1 MSDIRAG
8 RGIVPVV
15 CAAAGVMVGVLS
27 CAGPVRGEATRAADD
42 QLRVMYGG
50 TQVEAGAV
58 VDASGVGDPLH
69 LAIGTPKAV
78 QWRDG
83 VLCINASASVA
94 SQQPAAKLNA
104 AVRESGALT
113 VEVWIRPANDRQSGP
128 ARIIS
133 VSAGASERNFSLSQ
147 EGDKYDFRLRTTER
161 SGNGIPSTATAA
173 RTVRAG
179 ELTHLCATRSPDGA
193 VVIYINGEA
202 AARASVGGDCSN
214 WNRDYRL
221 TLANETTGDRPWLGE
236 LHMAAVYSRA
246 LSEREVAENFAAGVP
261 GGVDYE
267 ELLPPASPREID
279 FVADVQPILRAR
291 CFECHASGN
300 EEGGLNLS
308 VRSRV
313 FEGGVNGRPFAPG
326 DSAHSRLIHLVA
338 GVREGELMPPEG
350 DRLSDEQIGILRG
363 WIDQGAHWPPGAD
376 VLDPRTERAREHWAF
391 QPLREVEPPP
401 VSDPAWGRT
410 PIDRFILAAL
420 DDRGLEPSA
429 AIDPRRLIRRICFDV
444 VGLPPTADEIDP
456 FIAEYEADADAAVAR
471 LVERLLE
478 SEHYGE
484 RWGRH
489 WLDVA
494 RYADSCGQEGDQDRP
509 HAYHYRNFVIRAFND
524 DLPWDTFVKWQL
536 AGDEYEPGN
545 AEAVAATGFLVGGTS
560 TVLDKNKEYL
570 EEELLRNRYNELDDI
585 VATTGSAFLAL
596 TVGCARCHDH
606 KYDAISAREYY
617 RLLAGFHGGD
627 RADVKLPDG
636 REAFVFAESGST
648 PVSTWLFERADFYD
662 RDQPVNLGFI
672 DVLLRGTAAD
682 EYWTG
687 AREAMP
693 DAASTLQ
700 RRAMAEWMTDVE
712 HGAGPLLARVIVN
725 RVWQHHFGEGIVR
738 TTSDFGVRADPPT
751 HPELLDWLA
760 SELIDNGWR
769 LKPLH
774 RLILTSSAYR
784 QSSAIDAG
792 SAAIDPENRLLWR
805 MRPQR
810 LEAEILRDVMLSA
823 AGTLNLETYGRPF
836 KPPIP
841 KEANTARNLKSP
853 YPDDAEDSPATRRRS
868 VYMFHKRLVP
878 FPLLQAFDRPDLLL
892 SCAERDNT
900 TVAPQALAL
909 LNDAFVRQRAVEF
922 ADRLLQSQQEGDAEL
937 VRSAFAIALGRAPT
951 VSEESA
957 CIEFLSSRVAARAAR
972 KEEHA
977 RLQATADFCQTVF
990 SLNEF
995 LYVD

>member
-1 MSDIRAG
+1 MSHFRIRRA
-8 RGIVPVV
+8 IVGWLP
-15 CAAAGVMVGVLS
+15 AAAGVQACLLMIACVVRAESTRVTGELS
-27 CAGPVRGEATRAADD
+27 VF
-42 QLRVMYGG
+42 YGG
-50 TQVEAGAV
+50 PPTEADSVPDAAGA
-58 VDASGVGDPLH
+58 GNPLD
-69 LAIGTPKAV
+69 LVIETPNAV

-83 VLCINASASVA
+83 ALCINSTASVA
-94 SQQPAAKLNA
+94 SEQPAAKLVT
-104 AVRESGALT
+104 AVRDSGALT

-133 VSAGASERNFSLSQ
+133 VSAGPSERNFTLAQ
-147 EGDKYDFRLRTTER
+147 DGDKYDFRLRTTER
-161 SGNGIPSTATAA
+161 STNGVPSTATTAGS
-173 RTVRAG
+173 VRPG
-179 ELTHLCATRSPDGA
+179 ELTHLCATRSPDGT
-193 VVIYINGEA
+193 VVIYIDGEA
-202 AARASVGGDCSN
+202 AARAAVGGELSN
-214 WNRDYRL
+214 WNEDYRL

-236 LHMAAVYSRA
+236 IHMAAVYSRA
-246 LSEREVAENFAAGVP
+246 LSDAEVSQNFAAGVP
-261 GGVDYE
+261 GALDYE
-267 ELLPPASPREID
+267 QLLPPASPRPVD
-279 FVADVQPILRAR
+279 FIADVQPILRSH
-291 CFECHASGN
+291 CFECHAAGN
-300 EEGGLNLS
+300 EEGGLNLG

-313 FEGGVNGRPFAPG
+313 FEGGESGRPIEPG
-326 DSAHSRLIHLVA
+326 DSTHSRLIHLVA
-338 GVREGELMPPEG
+338 GVREGQLMPPEG
-350 DRLSDEQIGILRG
+350 DRLTDEQIGILRA
-363 WIDQGAHWPPGAD
+363 WIDQGADWPAGAD

-391 QPLREVEPPP
+391 QPLRNVEPPP
-401 VSDPAWGRT
+401 VGDQTWVRT
-410 PIDRFILAAL
+410 PIDRFILAAHEV
-420 DDRGLEPSA
+420 RGLQPSPP
-429 AIDPRRLIRRICFDV
+429 IDPRRLVRRITFDV
-444 VGLPPTADEIDP
+444 VGLPPTVDEIDA
-456 FIAEYEADADAAVAR
+456 FIADYEADADAAVAQ
-471 LVERLLE
+471 LVERLLA

-536 AGDEYEPGN
+536 AGDEYEPHN
-545 AEAVAATGFLVGGTS
+545 SDAVAATGFLVGGTN

-617 RLLAGFHGGD
+617 RLLAAFHGGD

-636 REAFVFAESGST
+636 REALVFAESGST
-648 PVSTWLFERADFYD
+648 PAATWLFERADFYD

-672 DVLLRGTAAD
+672 DVLLRGTASD
-682 EYWTG
+682 EYWSA
-687 AREAMP
+687 ARDAMP
-693 DAASTLQ
+693 DAPSTLQ

-774 RLILTSSAYR
+774 RLILTSSVYR
-784 QSSAIDAG
+784 QSSAINAE
-792 SAAIDPENRLLWR
+792 SASIDPENRLLWR

-810 LEAEILRDVMLSA
+810 LEAEILRDAMLAA
-823 AGTLNLETYGRPF
+823 AGTLNLETYGEPF

-841 KEANTARNLKSP
+841 KEANTARNLKTP

-878 FPLLQAFDRPDLLL
+878 FPLLQAFDRPDLLQ

-909 LNDAFVRQRAVEF
+909 LNDEFVRQRAAEF
-922 ADRLLQSQQEGDAEL
+922 ADRLLQSQDEGNADL
-937 VRSAFAIALGRAPT
+937 VRSAFLIALGREPTAP
-951 VSEESA
+951 EQSA
-957 CIEFLSSRVAARAAR
+957 CSEFLASRTVARTARDADNAR
-972 KEEHA
+972 
-977 RLQATADFCQTVF
+977 RQATADFCQTLF